1 MTLTIGTHLLEPDN
15 WDQLLELTIGTH
27 LNWPILK
34 QEKKNVIIKKNME
47 LLSQKGH
54 GPENKK
60 AIMLG

>member
-15 WDQLLELTIGTH
+15 RDQLPELTIGTH

-34 QEKKNVIIKKNME
+34 QEKKNEIVKNLE

-60 AIMLG
+60 AALLG